1 MAGQTSPEFV
11 NQTKILPSVDECS
24 ESQSRH
30 YRTRRLLGRCAGA
43 LLMTAAAAGGMV
55 AASAVAGV
63 AQPISGKISFYD
75 DFLNDITA
83 RSSPDIRP
91 SGILL
96 SEDGSV
102 VLENLRWSG
111 WGTSAA
117 RATGIR
123 SASSC
128 TPNCAT
134 GKRATSRVVL
144 TLSSPERVFGHV
156 VYRCYKGTFILPW
169 ENHDAH
175 ECLQRQGSVYT
186 YAPVSAR

>member
-1 MAGQTSPEFV
+1 MAGQTLPESV
-11 NQTKILPSVDECS
+11 DQTNILPIVDECS
-24 ESQSRH
+24 ESQSRR
-30 YRTRRLLGRCAGA
+30 YRTRWLLGRCAAA
-43 LLMTAAAAGGMV
+43 LLMAAAPGGMV
-55 AASAVAGV
+55 AASVVASV

-83 RSSPDIRP
+83 QSSPDIRP
-91 SGILL
+91 PRIFL

-102 VLENLRWSG
+102 ILDNLRWSG
-111 WGTSAA
+111 WGTSVA

-144 TLSSPERVFGHV
+144 TLSSLEHVFGHV